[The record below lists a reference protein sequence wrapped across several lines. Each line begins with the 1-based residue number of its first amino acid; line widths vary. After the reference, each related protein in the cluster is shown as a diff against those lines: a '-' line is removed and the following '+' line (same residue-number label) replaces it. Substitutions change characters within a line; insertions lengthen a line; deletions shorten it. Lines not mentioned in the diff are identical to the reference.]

1 MSVDAARAT
10 ADKLGSSHERPRIR
24 LLDWQGSA
32 DLRTLADANCLAF
45 FPPGNREYTVDDP
58 IDVRLL

>member
-1 MSVDAARAT
+1 
-10 ADKLGSSHERPRIR
+10 

-45 FPPGNREYTVDDP
+45 FPPGNREYTTDDP